1 MTIRHL
7 PLALFF
13 LLTTAI
19 LAQSADAPSNRTDAQ
34 GQKQGPWQRTWSGS
48 DQIRYTGQFKD
59 DKPVGSFIYYSTKGV
74 LESKIDHYASGNASH
89 GRHFHPTGKL
99 MAEGRYVGQ
108 EKDSTW
114 TYFDK
119 DGVLRSTE
127 NWRAGKMHGEMT
139 TVYPDGTIA
148 EQRHFKNGV
157 AEGVAEQFYP
167 DGKPRYKANFVNGA
181 PEGTETFYFPNGK
194 KEIEGRYV
202 NGNRDG
208 GWMYY
213 NDNGSVQM
221 QVLYAQGKLVRQK
234 YENGTFK
241 EYWAD
246 EQVKSEEIYKNGKRE
261 GPFTEWYN
269 NGVWVQVPMKLG
281 PQGGEKNEV
290 ERVLKGQTKKREG
303 TYKNDILEGPV
314 KEYDEKGKLISTL
327 VYVNGVPATGGVK
340 P

>member
-7 PLALFF
+7 LLFLF
-13 LLTTAI
+13 LLLATAI
-19 LAQSADAPSNRTDAQ
+19 VAQSADAPSNRTDAQ
-34 GQKQGPWQRTWSGS
+34 GRKQGPWVRTWAGS
-48 DQIRYTGQFKD
+48 DQVRYTGQFKD
-59 DKPVGSFIYYSTKGV
+59 DKPVGSFTYYSTKGV
-74 LESKIDHYASGNASH
+74 VESKVDHYVGSNASH
-89 GRHFHPTGKL
+89 GRHFHPNGTL

-114 TYFDK
+114 NYFDK
-119 DGVLRSTE
+119 QGVLRSTE
-127 NWRAGKMHGEMT
+127 NWKAGKLEGEMT
-139 TVYPDGTIA
+139 TFYPDGKIA
-148 EQRHFKNGV
+148 ERRHFKNGLSH
-157 AEGVAEQFYP
+157 GLAEQFHA
-167 DGKPRYKANFVNGA
+167 DGKPRYKANFVNGE
-181 PEGTETFYFPNGK
+181 PEGTETFYFPNGN

-213 NDNGSVQM
+213 NENGSVQM
-221 QVLYAQGKLVRQK
+221 QILYAQGKLVRQK

-241 EYWAD
+241 EYWED
-246 EQVKSEEIYKNGKRE
+246 EQVKSEETYKNGKRE

-269 NGVWVQVPMKLG
+269 NGVWTEVQVKLG

-327 VYVNGVPATGGVK
+327 IYVNGAPATGGTK